1 MIFMIESQVRYVVE
15 AAKAMRRSG
24 LGAIEPT
31 AEAQAEWTALMRE
44 RMKPTVWTT
53 GGCASW
59 YLDKFGNNTTLW
71 PGQTFTFRNHLSKF
85 DADKYDVQAL
95 AAPTSSTRSTTAE
108 EALA

>member
-1 MIFMIESQVRYVVE
+1 
-15 AAKAMRRSG
+15 MRHNG

-31 AEAQAEWTALMRE
+31 AEAQAEWTAMVQE

-71 PGQTFTFRNHLSKF
+71 PGQTFAFRHHLSRF
-85 DADKYDVQAL
+85 DADKYDVAEIS
-95 AAPTSSTRSTTAE
+95 PSSTPGSTPSSTPSSTAE
-108 EALA
+108 EAIA